1 MSDPVNSPLLSPL
14 AEASAA
20 AERHSAR
27 VWVGIVCALLGAC
40 VVTQISFLYIAGS
53 DPSVVAEP
61 DYYAK
66 AVHWEDRQRQERI
79 NSELGWEGEVE
90 LGQEQSGTRRVR
102 LRLATSTGAPV
113 DCRLVRAELFHKAQ
127 AGRAFRGT
135 LARTAIPGVY
145 EASLPL
151 RRAGLWELRLEAWQG
166 EARFT
171 LRRDLVAPDS

>member
-1 MSDPVNSPLLSPL
+1 L
-14 AEASAA
+14 
-20 AERHSAR
+20 
-27 VWVGIVCALLGAC
+27 
-40 VVTQISFLYIAGS
+40 TQFSFLYIASS
-53 DPSVVAEP
+53 DPSAVAEP

-66 AVHWEDRQRQERI
+66 ALNWEDRQRQEQV
-79 NSELGWEGEVE
+79 NTELGWQGEVE

-102 LRLATSTGAPV
+102 LRLATAEGAPV
-113 DCRLVRAELFHKAQ
+113 DCRLVRAELFHKAR

-135 LARTAIPGVY
+135 LARTSTPGVY

-151 RRAGLWELRLEAWQG
+151 RRAGLWEMRLEAWQG

>member
-1 MSDPVNSPLLSPL
+1 
-14 AEASAA
+14 
-20 AERHSAR
+20 
-27 VWVGIVCALLGAC
+27 
-40 VVTQISFLYIAGS
+40 VTQVSFLYIASS
-53 DPSVVAEP
+53 DPSSVAEP

-79 NSELGWEGEVE
+79 NTELGWQGEVE
-90 LGQEQSGTRRVR
+90 LGEEESGTRRVR

-113 DCRLVRAELFHKAQ
+113 DCRLVRAELFHKAR

-135 LARTAIPGVY
+135 LARTATPGVY

-171 LRRDLVAPDS
+171 LRRDLVTPES